1 MTNKLPLVSII
12 IPCRNE
18 EKFISKCLDSIIA
31 QDYPKDRIEVLVVD
45 GKSNDKTRNVLK
57 DYTDKYSFIK
67 TLDNPK
73 KVTPVAMNVG
83 IKVARGDYI
92 LILSSHSKIDQ
103 TIVYHIFVIRLRKRK
118 ICLNPNISQKRR
130 HNK

>member
-73 KVTPVAMNVG
+73 
-83 IKVARGDYI
+83 R
-92 LILSSHSKIDQ
+92 
-103 TIVYHIFVIRLRKRK
+103 
-118 ICLNPNISQKRR
+118 
-130 HNK
+130 